1 MQYSPAALGWQQGRV
16 EIRAEGT
23 PTAKKPVLA
32 GSAIVE
38 TRDFA
43 MGRRR
48 LLLTQTWYRLRW
60 RRITARK
67 FAVILSLALCC
78 WAMPTRAEPPKSI
91 GLELNKLEEQGGNCR
106 AYLVIANPGSAGFSG
121 FTLDLVLFDRG
132 GTIMRRLAV
141 DIAPVRPDK
150 TMVKVFDIPGTACG
164 AIGSILVNDVLHCRD
179 ANADVVGCVDRVRTS
194 SKLPVT
200 LSK

>member
-1 MQYSPAALGWQQGRV
+1 MKRPRL
-16 EIRAEGT
+16 
-23 PTAKKPVLA
+23 
-32 GSAIVE
+32 SAQACH
-38 TRDFA
+38 RH
-43 MGRRR
+43 RS
-48 LLLTQTWYRLRW
+48 
-60 RRITARK
+60 RRITAGM
-67 FAVILSLALCC
+67 FAVILSFALCC
-78 WAMPTRAEPPKSI
+78 RALPVPAEPPKSI

-132 GTIMRRLAV
+132 GTIMCRLAV
-141 DIAPVRPDK
+141 DIAPVRPEK
-150 TMVKVFDIPGTACG
+150 TMVKVFDIPETACG

-179 ANADVVGCVDRVRTS
+179 ASGDVTGCVDQVRTS

>member
-1 MQYSPAALGWQQGRV
+1 MKRPH
-16 EIRAEGT
+16 
-23 PTAKKPVLA
+23 
-32 GSAIVE
+32 
-38 TRDFA
+38 
-43 MGRRR
+43 
-48 LLLTQTWYRLRW
+48 LLIQTYLRHRS
-60 RRITARK
+60 RRITARQ
-67 FAVILSLALCC
+67 FAAILSLALCC
-78 WAMPTRAEPPKSI
+78 WAMPVRAEPPKSI

-121 FTLDLVLFDRG
+121 FSLDLVLFDRG

-150 TMVKVFDIPGTACG
+150 TMVKVFEIPETACG
-164 AIGSILVNDVLHCRD
+164 AIGSVLVNDVLHCRD
-179 ANADVVGCVDRVRTS
+179 SSGEVAGCVDRVRTS